1 MFFAFL
7 LSHKIRRIQA
17 FMDTSN
23 FTDKDFDNFFSSTK
37 GTFFYKDLIY
47 ESLNT
52 R

>member
-1 MFFAFL
+1 
-7 LSHKIRRIQA
+7 
-17 FMDTSN
+17 MDTSN

-52 R
+52 RKNSTTNSLHKFS